1 MRATPTTRLHQQG
14 ASLMVTLVM
23 LAVLMVAGVTAYV
36 ASNTQFRMAANL
48 QFQNIALGSAES
60 ALARAES
67 WIAAN
72 YNNAGFTT
80 GGTPGLYPTGTAPD
94 PLNITWDD
102 TNSVKVDLSGSQRYM
117 IEQIIADRV
126 LPSNSIGSC
135 NVYGMSG
142 PCPRVN
148 VYRLTARGTSILGT
162 AKVVQSVYTV
172 RINI

>member
-1 MRATPTTRLHQQG
+1 MRARPTNAQRQQG

-48 QFQNIALGSAES
+48 QFQNIALGNSES
-60 ALARAES
+60 ALARAET
-67 WIAAN
+67 WVAAN
-72 YNNAGFTT
+72 YNNAGFSARAP
-80 GGTPGLYPTGTAPD
+80 GGLYPIGTAPD
-94 PLNITWDD
+94 PLTMTWDD
-102 TNSVKVDLSGSQRYM
+102 DTSVKVDLMGTQRYM
-117 IEQIIADRV
+117 IELVIADRV
-126 LPSNSIGSC
+126 LPSNSIGNC

-162 AKVVQSVYTV
+162 TKVVQSVFTV